1 MSINKPYVD
10 IGLLPALIPI
20 FPLDGALMLPRG
32 HLPLNI
38 FEPRYMTMIDDALK
52 TDRLIG
58 MVQPDVMGAVERG
71 EFKLHSIGCLGR
83 LTQLAETGDGRYI
96 ISLTG
101 VIRFKIVE
109 ELRVITPYRQCL
121 VSYEYFADD
130 LVPHAG
136 ESLVDRHA
144 VLEALRAYA
153 ERTKLKIDWKSIDQ
167 ASNEDLVNALAMMSP
182 FGPKEKQALLEA
194 SNLKLRAEVLVAIT
208 EIELASG
215 QGSGSRLQ

>member
-10 IGLLPALIPI
+10 INLLPALIPV

-32 HLPLNI
+32 NLPLNI

-52 TDRLIG
+52 TERLIG
-58 MVQPDVMGAVERG
+58 MIQPDVMSDMERG
-71 EFKLHSIGCLGR
+71 EFKLHSVGCLGR

-101 VIRFKIVE
+101 VIRFKLVE
-109 ELRVITPYRQCL
+109 ELRVITPYRQCI
-121 VSYEYFADD
+121 VAYEPFAED
-130 LVPHAG
+130 LIPHSG
-136 ESLVDRHA
+136 ESLVDRCA

-153 ERTKLKIDWKSIDQ
+153 ERTKIKIDWKSIDQ
-167 ASNEDLVNALAMMSP
+167 TSNEDLVNALSMMSP

-194 SNLKLRAEVLVAIT
+194 SDLKARAEVLVAIT
-208 EIELASG
+208 EMELARG
-215 QGSGSRLQ
+215 QGAGSTLQ

>member
-109 ELRVITPYRQCL
+109 ELRVITP
-121 VSYEYFADD
+121 
-130 LVPHAG
+130 
-136 ESLVDRHA
+136 
-144 VLEALRAYA
+144 
-153 ERTKLKIDWKSIDQ
+153 
-167 ASNEDLVNALAMMSP
+167 
-182 FGPKEKQALLEA
+182 
-194 SNLKLRAEVLVAIT
+194 
-208 EIELASG
+208 
-215 QGSGSRLQ
+215 

>member
-10 IGLLPALIPI
+10 INLLPALIPV

-52 TDRLIG
+52 TERLIG
-58 MVQPDVMGAVERG
+58 MVQPDVMSEMERG
-71 EFKLHSIGCLGR
+71 EFKLHSVGCLGR

-101 VIRFKIVE
+101 VIRFKLVE
-109 ELRVITPYRQCL
+109 ELRVITPYRQCI
-121 VSYEYFADD
+121 VAYEPFAED
-130 LVPHAG
+130 LIAHSG
-136 ESLVDRHA
+136 ESLVDRRA

-153 ERTKLKIDWKSIDQ
+153 ERTKIKIDWKSIDQ
-167 ASNEDLVNALAMMSP
+167 ASNEDLVNALSMMSP

-194 SNLKLRAEVLVAIT
+194 PTLKARAEVLVAIT
-208 EIELASG
+208 EIELARG
-215 QGSGSRLQ
+215 QGAGSTLQ